1 MVQLGDMVRD
11 TITDFEG
18 IAIARSEWLGGCVRI
33 GVQNKQMKDGK
44 PVEETWFDENR
55 LFIILHNSKTNQ
67 STITGG
73 PAREGRKTIEG

>member
-1 MVQLGDMVRD
+1 MVQLGDLARD

-18 IAIARSEWLGGCVRI
+18 IAVARSEWLWGCVRI

-55 LFIILHNSKTNQ
+55 LFIIWRPYK
-67 STITGG
+67 
-73 PAREGRKTIEG
+73 GRKKDN